1 MSAICKN
8 VVFFVLVVSAGL
20 CEVSLAFVERLV
32 MMTICSLVLFAYN
45 ISYSSKKKKLRT
57 LTISARKK
65 NVILDVI
72 SVVPV
77 ALSCTRNGC

>member
-1 MSAICKN
+1 
-8 VVFFVLVVSAGL
+8 
-20 CEVSLAFVERLV
+20 
-32 MMTICSLVLFAYN
+32 MMMICSLVLFAYN
-45 ISYSSKKKKLRT
+45 ISYLSKIKKKMRT
-57 LTISARKK
+57 LTISAKKK